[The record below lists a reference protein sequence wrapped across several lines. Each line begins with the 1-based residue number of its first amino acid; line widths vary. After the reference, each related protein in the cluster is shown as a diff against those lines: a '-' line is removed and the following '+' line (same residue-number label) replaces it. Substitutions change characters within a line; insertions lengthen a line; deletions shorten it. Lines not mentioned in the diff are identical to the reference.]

1 MVDLSRHLPGPLAA
15 KLLADLGARVVK
27 IEEPVHGDP
36 VRGAPP
42 RRGGTSALAALL
54 LSGVESVALD
64 LKQPAAREV
73 LLALLA
79 RADVL
84 LSSFRP
90 GSLARLGLA
99 PDELA
104 ERFPRL
110 VICSLSGW
118 GEAGPYA
125 QRAGHDLTYQALAG
139 SLAST
144 ASMPALP
151 VSDLAG
157 AWSVA
162 TTVLASLHARERT
175 GRGGLIDASL
185 YDAALHSSLTAW
197 AAEAG
202 VPHAV
207 GQPHA
212 LSGAIPCYNTY
223 PTADGEHLALAA
235 LEPHFWRRFC
245 RAVGR
250 RDLVLRQYSRR
261 AKVRRRVAD
270 LIASRPL
277 AFWMEICRR
286 EDIPAEPILSPA
298 KARIQ
303 PQAQARDVVRMGE
316 DSLPRLAFPARI
328 DGARPTAG
336 ERVPRLGEHTTAV
349 LQELGLPV
357 AGTGVGARPG
367 LWRRLRSLFGRE

>member
-1 MVDLSRHLPGPLAA
+1 
-15 KLLADLGARVVK
+15 VVK
-27 IEEPVHGDP
+27 IEEPTRGDP

-42 RRGGTSALAALL
+42 RRGGTSALAAIL

-64 LKQPAAREV
+64 LKQPAARLV
-73 LLALLA
+73 LERLLD

-99 PDELA
+99 AADLA
-104 ERFPRL
+104 VRHPRL

-118 GEAGPYA
+118 GDEGPYA
-125 QRAGHDLTYQALAG
+125 LRAGHDLTYQALAG
-139 SLAST
+139 TLASN
-144 ASMPALP
+144 AAMPALP
-151 VSDLAG
+151 VADLAG

-162 TTVLASLHARERT
+162 TAVLACLHARERT
-175 GRGGLIDASL
+175 GRGGVIDASL
-185 YDAALHSSLTAW
+185 YDAALHSNLTAW

-202 VPHAV
+202 APHGV

-223 PTADGEHLALAA
+223 ETADGEHLALAA

-245 RAVGR
+245 NAAGR
-250 RDLVLRQYSRR
+250 KGLVLRQYSRR
-261 AKVRRRVAD
+261 AKVRRQVAS

-277 AFWMEICRR
+277 AFWMELCRR

-298 KARIQ
+298 RALEH
-303 PQAQARDVVRMGE
+303 PQAGAREVVRLGT
-316 DSLPRLAFPARI
+316 DRLPRLAFPARI
-328 DGARPTAG
+328 DGARPGPG
-336 ERVPRLGEHTTAV
+336 ERVPRNGEHTASV
-349 LQELGLPV
+349 LAELGLP
-357 AGTGVGARPG
+357 ATGDGVGARPS
-367 LWRRLRSLFGRE
+367 LWGRLRRLLGR